1 MRRDSAGCVGQCRM
15 CSCGRWERK
24 ARSVRSVGKLTCCES
39 CRNVLQLAA
48 AMHRS
53 VDVVKKSKTHASSSL
68 VSTSRSCG
76 ASCPLPEAK
85 PCPSCAAAA
94 TRLER
99 RRDAMA
105 PASGAKNTLVCV
117 SASCYSTKR
126 SITAS
131 KITTGSKELVW
142 SATSGMARG
151 HPQPSPPPSRLP
163 ARPRLTCCRLFLH
176 GRQFAKDSAE

>member
-1 MRRDSAGCVGQCRM
+1 MRRDSAGYVGRCRM

-99 RRDAMA
+99 RRDCMA

-131 KITTGSKELVW
+131 NDWIEELVW
-142 SATSGMARG
+142 SGIWDGAWTSTAF
-151 HPQPSPPPSRLP
+151 PTSKPA
-163 ARPRLTCCRLFLH
+163 ARP
-176 GRQFAKDSAE
+176 AEAHVL

>member
-1 MRRDSAGCVGQCRM
+1 M

-99 RRDAMA
+99 RRASMA
-105 PASGAKNTLVCV
+105 PASAVRRT
-117 SASCYSTKR
+117 
-126 SITAS
+126 
-131 KITTGSKELVW
+131 
-142 SATSGMARG
+142 
-151 HPQPSPPPSRLP
+151 
-163 ARPRLTCCRLFLH
+163 RLF
-176 GRQFAKDSAE
+176 A